1 MNFSNF
7 AEYKEL
13 TTLYNKVLPEM
24 GKHEAN
30 MIEHRNDIKRFGE
43 MIKRFDE
50 VLSEKASK
58 QDFRDI
64 QNRIKEEYL
73 SVKVLND
80 VKELTTKQMN
90 HLGGRQDKLD
100 QSFTLLS
107 SQISQE
113 IQRAVKKANATN
125 TIKASTG
132 YSGDLSMLE
141 KDLKHLISLKA
152 DRVDL
157 QDLHVSKTSK

>member
-24 GKHEAN
+24 AKHEAN

-64 QNRIKEEYL
+64 
-73 SVKVLND
+73 
-80 VKELTTKQMN
+80 
-90 HLGGRQDKLD
+90 
-100 QSFTLLS
+100 
-107 SQISQE
+107 
-113 IQRAVKKANATN
+113 
-125 TIKASTG
+125 
-132 YSGDLSMLE
+132 
-141 KDLKHLISLKA
+141 
-152 DRVDL
+152 
-157 QDLHVSKTSK
+157 